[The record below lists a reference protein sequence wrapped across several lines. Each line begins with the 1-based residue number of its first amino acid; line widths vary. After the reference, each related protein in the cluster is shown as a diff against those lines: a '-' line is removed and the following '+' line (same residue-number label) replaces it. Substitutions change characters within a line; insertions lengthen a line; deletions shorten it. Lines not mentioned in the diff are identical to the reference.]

1 MSQRMNKD
9 IEKVQHL
16 LFLWM
21 CHYDK
26 INYDTIKRYCEY
38 LNIQF
43 NLQITEHPAWTLFL
57 PLFYAGNVDYCGS
70 KSFKVTEPMMIS
82 HKRRHLFINKQPSV
96 DGCEKLRPA
105 IYCSEGPQNCELKQY
120 TFNGKEI
127 LKHFPSVDSIISAFE
142 LSPKNDFSDL
152 TFDNAPDQIGIA
164 YTASKR
170 YYFVCENRKVV
181 EIPNWSINPDSVNV
195 AYQYSRVLGKKSNGN
210 YDVEQRKLSVNS
222 FRFPIMLYRVLMVA
236 SMLEGQC
243 PYKESGNYIFPGIS
257 KSIVKELDRI
267 LCKSIHYE

>member
-82 HKRRHLFINKQPSV
+82 HKRRHLFINKQPSI

-105 IYCSEGPQNCELKQY
+105 IYRSEGPQNCELKQY

-127 LKHFPSVDSIISAFE
+127 LKHFPSVD
-142 LSPKNDFSDL
+142 
-152 TFDNAPDQIGIA
+152 
-164 YTASKR
+164 
-170 YYFVCENRKVV
+170 
-181 EIPNWSINPDSVNV
+181 
-195 AYQYSRVLGKKSNGN
+195 YQYSRVVGKKSNGN

-267 LCKSIHYE
+267 MCKSIRYE

>member
-82 HKRRHLFINKQPSV
+82 HKRVWTQSSQHSSYHRKMISQISPLIMPLTRLVLPTQHLNAITSYVRIGKLWKSLIGQSIRIRSMSPIN
-96 DGCEKLRPA
+96 
-105 IYCSEGPQNCELKQY
+105 
-120 TFNGKEI
+120 
-127 LKHFPSVDSIISAFE
+127 
-142 LSPKNDFSDL
+142 
-152 TFDNAPDQIGIA
+152 IA
-164 YTASKR
+164 ESWER
-170 YYFVCENRKVV
+170 N
-181 EIPNWSINPDSVNV
+181 
-195 AYQYSRVLGKKSNGN
+195 
-210 YDVEQRKLSVNS
+210 
-222 FRFPIMLYRVLMVA
+222 RVLMVA

-267 LCKSIHYE
+267 LCKSIRYE

>member
-82 HKRRHLFINKQPSV
+82 HKRRHLFINKQPSI
-96 DGCEKLRPA
+96 DGCKKLRPA
-105 IYCSEGPQNCELKQY
+105 IYRSEGPQNSFFCMAL
-120 TFNGKEI
+120 
-127 LKHFPSVDSIISAFE
+127 IS
-142 LSPKNDFSDL
+142 
-152 TFDNAPDQIGIA
+152 
-164 YTASKR
+164 
-170 YYFVCENRKVV
+170 
-181 EIPNWSINPDSVNV
+181 
-195 AYQYSRVLGKKSNGN
+195 SR
-210 YDVEQRKLSVNS
+210 
-222 FRFPIMLYRVLMVA
+222 ICA
-236 SMLEGQC
+236 
-243 PYKESGNYIFPGIS
+243 
-257 KSIVKELDRI
+257 
-267 LCKSIHYE
+267 